1 VKDQR
6 LAVHRSIVVVDVEG
20 FGDQR
25 RTNAHQVA
33 VRDGLYGVMREAFG
47 RAGISWDDCDREDRG
62 DGVFVLVPAE
72 VPKGLLAE
80 SLPPALV
87 TALRAH
93 NGAHPG
99 PERIRMRM
107 ALHAG
112 EVRYDEH
119 GVTAASVNLAF
130 RLLEADALKAALAR
144 SPGVLAVITSSW
156 FFEEV
161 VRHGGA
167 VAAAGYRPVK
177 VAVKETT
184 AVGWICLPDL
194 IDPAGRGSRGGLGRQ
209 EDPGPRLPGSVPRVW
224 NIPARNPGFTGR
236 RKLLAAVRRRLLAG
250 DRAVALVLHGMSGV
264 GKTQLAIEY
273 AHRFADAY
281 DLAWWVAAG
290 QAGLI
295 GEQFAELADVL
306 SCARPGA
313 GLAEIQRAV
322 LGELRERERWLLIF
336 DNAENPED
344 LAGRMP
350 GGAGHVLITSRV
362 HGWAEIAVPVEV
374 DVLARPESVAILR
387 RRVVPLSQADA
398 DLVAGALGDLAL
410 GVAQAAGYMAETGI
424 SAGEYTALLAD
435 RAAEILDQGRPSSYP
450 RSLAVVIQLAFD
462 RLRDDD
468 PAAAEAASLCALLAA
483 EPVPSDW
490 FTRAAVHLPAPLA
503 GKAADPVAWRQV
515 LGRVGRSALG
525 RVDGNG
531 LQMHRLTQAIVR
543 GYLGPERAA
552 ALRAAAEA
560 LLAASYPGDTAVPST
575 WPGWAR
581 MLPHLLAVD
590 PAAAS
595 TTGLRQVACKAAF
608 YLVRRGDARAG
619 HDLAADLYRQWRDQR
634 GPDDSDT
641 LHAAA
646 ALAYALRETGA
657 YRQARDLQEDIVIRR
672 RRVLGDDHPDTLAA
686 ATSLA
691 IALRAAGDL
700 RTARELDEDTLARY
714 RRVLGEDHRQ
724 ALRSASNLANDL
736 YYLGETQAARQLQED
751 TLTRRRQV
759 LGEDHL
765 DTLAS
770 AESLALALHALG
782 DLRAARELDEDTLTR
797 RRRVLGE
804 DHPHTLTSAS
814 NLATDLRALGD
825 LRAARELDED
835 TLTRRRRVLGEDH
848 PHTLTSASNLATDLR
863 SLGET

>member
-1 VKDQR
+1 MRASLLPLFWGWDKMEDQR
-6 LAVHRSIVVVDVEG
+6 LAVHRTVVVVDVEG

-33 VRDGLYGVMREAFG
+33 VRDGLYRVMREAFD
-47 RAGISWDDCDREDRG
+47 RAGIPWDDCDREDRG

-87 TALRAH
+87 TALRTH
-93 NGAHPG
+93 NGLHPG
-99 PERIRMRM
+99 PERIRLRM

-130 RLLEADALKAALAR
+130 RLLEAGVLKAALVK
-144 SPGVLAVITSSW
+144 SPGVLAVIASSW

-161 VRHGGA
+161 VRHSGA
-167 VAAAGYRPVK
+167 VAAAAYRPVE

-194 IDPAGRGSRGGLGRQ
+194 IDSAGRSSPGGLGRQ
-209 EDPGPRLPGSVPRVW
+209 RDPGPRRGGSVPRVW

-236 RKLLAAVRRRLLAG
+236 KKLLAAVRRRLLAG
-250 DRAVALVLHGMSGV
+250 DRAVAVVLHGMSGV

-273 AHRFADAY
+273 AHRFADSY
-281 DLAWWVAAG
+281 DLVWWVAAG

-306 SCARPGA
+306 NCGRPGE
-313 GLAEIQRAV
+313 GLAEVQRAV

-336 DNAENPED
+336 DNAEDPED

-387 RRVVPLSQADA
+387 RRVARLSLADA

-410 GVAQAAGYMAETGI
+410 GVAQAAGYMADTGI
-424 SAGEYTALLAD
+424 SAGDYTGLLAD

-468 PAAAEAASLCALLAA
+468 PAAAEVAGLCSFLAA

-490 FTRAAVHLPAPLA
+490 FIRAAAHLPAPLA
-503 GKAADPVAWRQV
+503 EKAADPVAWRQV
-515 LGRVGRSALG
+515 LARVGRSALG
-525 RVDGNG
+525 RVDSNG

-543 GYLGPERAA
+543 SYLGLERAA
-552 ALRAAAEA
+552 AIRGAVEA
-560 LLAASYPGDTAVPST
+560 LVTASYPGDTAVPST

-581 MLPHLLAVD
+581 MLPHLLAAD

-595 TTGLRQVACKAAF
+595 TMGLREVACNAAF

-619 HDLAADLYRQWRDQR
+619 HDLAEDLYRQWRDQF
-634 GPDDSDT
+634 GPDDGDT

-646 ALAYALRETGA
+646 ALAYALRKRGTTVG
-657 YRQARDLQEDIVIRR
+657 RGIFRKI
-672 RRVLGDDHPDTLAA
+672 
-686 ATSLA
+686 S
-691 IALRAAGDL
+691 
-700 RTARELDEDTLARY
+700 
-714 RRVLGEDHRQ
+714 
-724 ALRSASNLANDL
+724 
-736 YYLGETQAARQLQED
+736 
-751 TLTRRRQV
+751 
-759 LGEDHL
+759 
-765 DTLAS
+765 
-770 AESLALALHALG
+770 
-782 DLRAARELDEDTLTR
+782 
-797 RRRVLGE
+797 
-804 DHPHTLTSAS
+804 
-814 NLATDLRALGD
+814 
-825 LRAARELDED
+825 
-835 TLTRRRRVLGEDH
+835 
-848 PHTLTSASNLATDLR
+848 
-863 SLGET
+863 